1 MTCILVDDEANCL
14 EMLSILIKKYCPIL
28 TILGEYDNPQKGID
42 AIYALKPDVVF
53 LDVEMPALTGF
64 DVLERCKLIPFQV
77 IFTTAHN
84 KYALKAIKYSAIDY
98 ILKPVNPEELTA
110 AVQKVFNQKN
120 ALFQEQQREIQRGIL
135 LDYTQSAKPI
145 KEKIA
150 LATSD
155 GIVFLDI
162 KNIVFC
168 ESEGNYTKVYC
179 LDKSAELFTKP
190 LKEFEELLSD
200 SAFYRVHHSYLVN
213 LKQVAKY
220 IKSDGGELQ
229 MSNGKIIPISRPKK
243 NEVLEALTNI

>member
-1 MTCILVDDEANCL
+1 MTCILIDDEAHCL

-28 TILGEYDNPQKGID
+28 TILGEYGNPQQGID

-98 ILKPVNPEELTA
+98 ILKPVSPEELTA
-110 AVQKVFNQKN
+110 AVQKVFTQKN
-120 ALFQEQQREIQRGIL
+120 AFFQEQQRGIL
-135 LDYTQSAKPI
+135 LDYTQSTKPI

-179 LDKSAELFTKP
+179 LDKPAELFTKP
-190 LKEFEELLSD
+190 LKEFEELLTD
-200 SAFYRVHHSYLVN
+200 AAFYRVHHSYLVN
-213 LKQVAKY
+213 LKQVSKY
-220 IKSDGGELQ
+220 IKTDGGELL

-243 NEVLEALTNI
+243 NEVLEALTSI